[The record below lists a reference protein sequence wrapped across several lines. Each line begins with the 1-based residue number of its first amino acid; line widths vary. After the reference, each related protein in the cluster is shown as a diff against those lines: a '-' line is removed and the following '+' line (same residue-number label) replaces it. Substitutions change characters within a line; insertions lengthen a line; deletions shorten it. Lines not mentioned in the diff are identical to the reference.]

1 MNTITDKTR
10 VSVALVL
17 TLLGGMFWL
26 TTVYAEVRNSSNK
39 IQELQ
44 TGQHRKEEQVL
55 EILQRLAVI
64 QEKLERIERTVGR

>member
-26 TTVYAEVRNSSNK
+26 TSVYAEVKTNSTKLLEYQS
-39 IQELQ
+39 
-44 TGQHRKEEQVL
+44 EQSRITEKTQL
-55 EILQRLAVI
+55 ILQKMAVI
-64 QEKLERIERTVGR
+64 EEKLDRIYQRGKR